1 MKKLIYP
8 LIALNFFTIFFVQCT
23 TNKSKNKI
31 SSNKQNSI
39 SNYTP
44 TVDSAIL
51 LMQQEEAERL
61 KTATTLKFDKEEY
74 DFGECTEGD
83 VVKRTIEFTNTGKF
97 PLVIS
102 QAFGSCGC
110 TIPTYDKEPV
120 QPGQKGKLNIEFNSN
135 GKHGANT
142 KSVTVI
148 ANTNPEL
155 SQVSFHINVNKK
167 KEDKS
172 WF

>member
-1 MKKLIYP
+1 MVIY
-8 LIALNFFTIFFVQCT
+8 LLNILCFSFILVQCT
-23 TNKSKNKI
+23 SNKNDNKSSEEKLTT
-31 SSNKQNSI
+31 SNG
-39 SNYTP
+39 
-44 TVDSAIL
+44 DSAIQQ
-51 LMQQEEAERL
+51 MQKDEAERL